1 MSVAI
6 GLPEAPASPVSFP
19 SARAL
24 LTEKM
29 SPFVEPAGI
38 DGESDNAENKNIKI
52 KRAVVNFFIRI
63 SVRRNGFPSAF

>member
-6 GLPEAPASPVSFP
+6 GLPDSPESF
-19 SARAL
+19 SAARAL
-24 LTEKM
+24 CTEEIF
-29 SPFVEPAGI
+29 PFVEPAES

-63 SVRRNGFPSAF
+63 SVRRKGFLSAL